1 MAKEIQLKAGSD
13 NAYPHPFWPV
23 GAIYISVVNE
33 NPSKYFGG
41 TWQSFGAGRCLVG
54 VDTSQTEFNSVQKTG
69 GSKSVALT
77 VNQMPSHNH
86 SFSGSSG
93 SAGSHTHEL
102 KGYEKA
108 TASGSSGYRSGGGGT
123 ASAGD
128 IILSAGAHTHSISGT
143 VGYNGSGES
152 HTNLQPYIT
161 VYMWRRT
168 A

>member
-1 MAKEIQLKAGSD
+1 MAKEIQLKDGSGPV
-13 NAYPHPFWPV
+13 YPHPFWPI

-41 TWQSFGAGRCLVG
+41 TWVSFGAGKCLVG
-54 VDTSQTEFNSVQKTG
+54 VDTSQSEFNTVQKTG
-69 GSKSVALT
+69 GDKT
-77 VNQMPSHNH
+77 VTLSLSQIPAHNH

-102 KGYEKA
+102 KGYEKS
-108 TASGSSGYRSGGGGT
+108 TASGSTGYRPGGSGN

-128 IILSAGAHTHSISGT
+128 IIKSAGAHTHSISGT
-143 VGYNGSGES
+143 IGNSGGGQA
-152 HTNLQPYIT
+152 HNNLQPYIT
-161 VYMWRRT
+161 VYFWRRT